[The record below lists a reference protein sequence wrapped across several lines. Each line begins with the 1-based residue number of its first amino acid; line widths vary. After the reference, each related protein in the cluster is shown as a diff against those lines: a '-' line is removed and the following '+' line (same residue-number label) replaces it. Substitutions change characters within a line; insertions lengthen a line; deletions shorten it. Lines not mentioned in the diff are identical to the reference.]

1 MPMLLDGLSVN
12 NDMCGEPINKS
23 THYNKL
29 KKLFEEFI
37 DNIEDW
43 TELNDEKMITKNL
56 SDITKELTK
65 LSI

>member
-23 THYNKL
+23 TQYNKL